1 MRFAVYNPQKRE
13 QLVIRKPVQLIIEI
27 TAQEIATEL
36 AGAKP
41 AGEGCGIKVRVPKG
55 RTLACLRTSRGGD
68 GFPCHGASELSGSKL
83 TAPLQQGLRVTHGS
97 IQLADR
103 LPDPVAPFAGG
114 LHPKT

>member
-13 QLVIRKPVQLIIEI
+13 QLVIRKPVQLII
-27 TAQEIATEL
+27 QIATEL

-41 AGEGCGIKVRVPKG
+41 AGEDCGIKVHAVKG
-55 RTLACLRTSRGGD
+55 RALACLRTNRGGD
-68 GFPCHGASELSGSKL
+68 GFPCCGSSELSGSKL

-114 LHPKT
+114 LHPKA